1 MSQTTTFRCLKCLF
15 IPKIIKTFFYF
26 FIDEQKYDNYLIIQ
40 CPNDHIEKKTLKKFI
55 SENRISLE
63 NILCK
68 KCEKNFS
75 LYYCTKCYKTICNE
89 CYNIN
94 KRNKILLKDIDT
106 ICYLHYEK
114 YILKCGKCKLLICSD
129 CMQEHKG
136 HEKNNIYYN
145 FYLKKYKNNVK
156 NYKKRYQN
164 QKKENKNI
172 EEYYKFREILFHD
185 YELFDKNKIYNN
197 YIIIN
202 YKIITQ
208 DKSNY
213 LCDKYT
219 IDYSSQSL
227 IEQNIVHKINNEK
240 HFYTSNPMLIKLND
254 FSEKKKL
261 IDYTLLDS
269 IIYTNNNNENILVY
283 SIYILENDNNNN
295 IQEINSKKYCYLI
308 LKNIDINKY
317 ILKQISTVIYEEPKF
332 SSRFAYFEKKI
343 QNLQINYL
351 LERINTQIAV
361 FDLNKL
367 EYIYYNNNIQ
377 NNNITQIIYKDNIF
391 YICVVFDKK
400 ITLINIKMK
409 QITSIIK
416 YEKYIYDIFEIKN
429 TYYIITEDISYNLN
443 TYKKIQNYDL
453 KSYSLAGRCSEYCV
467 KYFNYK
473 KQDTLIFYST
483 NILHFIFSI
492 TIVEFFSGKIIDIF
506 ILHSVNA
513 SEYWEAIRYNIFW
526 NSNFIFFF
534 FNGPLDFIY
543 RKKSFICKVFDIFK
557 EEDKY
562 IMEYEDAT
570 RVMKYFSKNLGEII
584 LYSYKNTGEIYIYKF
599 LNNKNDILISKDEIS
614 SLIYPLRKK
623 RKEEKKI

>member
-1 MSQTTTFRCLKCLF
+1 M
-15 IPKIIKTFFYF
+15 
-26 FIDEQKYDNYLIIQ
+26 
-40 CPNDHIEKKTLKKFI
+40 
-55 SENRISLE
+55 
-63 NILCK
+63 
-68 KCEKNFS
+68 
-75 LYYCTKCYKTICNE
+75 
-89 CYNIN
+89 
-94 KRNKILLKDIDT
+94 
-106 ICYLHYEK
+106 
-114 YILKCGKCKLLICSD
+114 
-129 CMQEHKG
+129 
-136 HEKNNIYYN
+136 
-145 FYLKKYKNNVK
+145 
-156 NYKKRYQN
+156 
-164 QKKENKNI
+164 
-172 EEYYKFREILFHD
+172 
-185 YELFDKNKIYNN
+185 
-197 YIIIN
+197 
-202 YKIITQ
+202 
-208 DKSNY
+208 
-213 LCDKYT
+213 
-219 IDYSSQSL
+219 
-227 IEQNIVHKINNEK
+227 
-240 HFYTSNPMLIKLND
+240 
-254 FSEKKKL
+254 
-261 IDYTLLDS
+261 
-269 IIYTNNNNENILVY
+269 
-283 SIYILENDNNNN
+283 ENDNNNN

-453 KSYSLAGRCSEYCV
+453 KSYSLASHCSEYCV

-473 KQDTLIFYST
+473 KKDTLIFYST

-513 SEYWEAIRYNIFW
+513 SGYWEAIRYNIFW

-534 FNGPLDFIY
+534 FNGPLEFIY

-614 SLIYPLRKK
+614 SLSYPLRKK